1 MTSAVPLILSGG
13 SGTRLW
19 PLSRAMY
26 PKQFINFFNG
36 EGASFLE
43 MTLRR
48 LSSTPEFAAP
58 IVLCNNDHRFLVRDQ
73 LDRIG
78 LAPKAIILEPV
89 ARNTAAAVAIGALAA
104 LQGDP
109 EAVIIV
115 APSDHLV
122 RDEESFIE
130 QIRRAVAIA
139 AGGKLVLFGI
149 KPTEPHTGYGYIRGG
164 KALNGS
170 SSGALQVDAFFEKP
184 DAETAQTYLRDG
196 NYFWNSGIFV
206 LHAATFLDELKR
218 YEPAVLAAAR
228 DAHDKA
234 EADLGFLRL
243 DKSAFAK
250 APSISVD
257 YAVMER
263 TGAAVVLPIDVGWS
277 DVGSWASLWDVA
289 KRDAN
294 ENYVN
299 GEGSL
304 HDSSGCYVHSEN
316 AIVATIGVKDLVI
329 VNTPDALLVA
339 DRAQTQDVGKV
350 VAALKKSNRKEAQ
363 QHIRNYRPWGYFEAL
378 SLGSRFQVK
387 LLHVEP
393 GQRLSLQM
401 HHHRSEHWVVVQ
413 GTATVEI
420 DGAEKLVCENESVY
434 IVATQWHRLANPG
447 KVPLRLIEV
456 QTGGYFG
463 EDDIIRT
470 DDVYRR
476 APDETR

>member
-1 MTSAVPLILSGG
+1 MASAVPLILSGG

-48 LSSTPEFAAP
+48 LSSGAEFTAP
-58 IVLCNNDHRFLVRDQ
+58 IILCNNDHRFLVRHQ

-78 LAPKAIILEPV
+78 LTPKAIILEPV

-104 LQGDP
+104 SLEES

-122 RDEESFIE
+122 RDEASFT
-130 QIRRAVAIA
+130 QQLRRAVDIA

-149 KPTEPHTGYGYIRGG
+149 KPTEAHTGYGYIRSGEAAG
-164 KALNGS
+164 ADS
-170 SSGALQVDAFFEKP
+170 AGALKVAAFFEKP
-184 DAETAQTYLRDG
+184 DADTAARYLREG

-206 LHAATFLDELKR
+206 LHAATFLKELKR
-218 YEPAVLAAAR
+218 YEPTVFAAAR
-228 DAHDKA
+228 EAHARA
-234 EADLGFLRL
+234 EEDLGFLRL

-250 APSISVD
+250 APSISID
-257 YAVMER
+257 CAVMER
-263 TGAAVVLPIDVGWS
+263 TDAAVMLPIDVGWN

-289 KRDAN
+289 TRDAN

-299 GEGSL
+299 GHSSL

-316 AIVATIGVKDLVI
+316 ALVATIGVKDLVI
-329 VNTPDALLVA
+329 VSTADALLVA
-339 DRAQTQDVGKV
+339 DRTQTQDVAKI
-350 VAALKKSNRKEAQ
+350 VAALQKSNRKEAQ
-363 QHIRNYRPWGYFEAL
+363 QHVRSHRPWGYFETL
-378 SLGSRFQVK
+378 SLGPRFQVK

-393 GQRLSLQM
+393 GQTLSLQM
-401 HHHRSEHWVVVQ
+401 HHHRSEHWIVVQ

-420 DGAEKLVCENESVY
+420 DGAEKLVRENESVY
-434 IVATQWHRLANPG
+434 IVATQWHRLTNPG
-447 KVPLRLIEV
+447 KVPLQLIEV
-456 QTGGYFG
+456 QTGTYFG
-463 EDDIIRT
+463 EDDIIRS

>member
-1 MTSAVPLILSGG
+1 MASAVPLILSGG

-36 EGASFLE
+36 GGASFLE

-48 LSSTPEFAAP
+48 LSSTADFAAP
-58 IVLCNNDHRFLVRDQ
+58 IILCNNDHRFLVRDH

-78 LAPKAIILEPV
+78 LTPRAVILEPV

-104 LQGDP
+104 MEDDA

-122 RDEESFIE
+122 RNEASFIL
-130 QIRRAVAIA
+130 QLQRAIAIA
-139 AGGKLVLFGI
+139 AKHKLVLFGI

-164 KALNGS
+164 EPLEG
-170 SSGALQVDAFFEKP
+170 GALRVEAFFEKP
-184 DAETAQTYLRDG
+184 DAETAERYLLDG
-196 NYFWNSGIFV
+196 HYFWNSGIFV

-218 YEPAVLAAAR
+218 YEPAVLTAAR
-228 DAHDKA
+228 EAHAKA
-234 EADLGFLRL
+234 QEDLGFLRL

-263 TGAAVVLPIDVGWS
+263 TEAAVMLPIDVGWS
-277 DVGSWASLWDVA
+277 DVGSWGSLWDVA
-289 KRDAN
+289 ERDAQGN
-294 ENYVN
+294 FVN
-299 GEGSL
+299 GHGILEQ
-304 HDSSGCYVHSEN
+304 SSGCYVHSET
-316 AIVATIGVKDLVI
+316 ALVATIGVKDLVI
-329 VNTPDALLVA
+329 VNTPDALLIA
-339 DRAQTQDVGKV
+339 DRAQTQNVGKV
-350 VAALKKSNRKEAQ
+350 VAALQKSNRKEAQ
-363 QHIRNYRPWGYFEAL
+363 QHVRSYRPWGYFETL
-378 SLGSRFQVK
+378 NIGPRFQVK

-393 GQRLSLQM
+393 GRTLSLQM

-420 DGAEKLVCENESVY
+420 DGVEKLVRENESVY
-434 IVATQWHRLANPG
+434 IVATQWHRLSNPG
-447 KVPLRLIEV
+447 KVPVQLIEV
-456 QTGGYFG
+456 QTGTYFG
-463 EDDIIRT
+463 EDDIIRS
-470 DDVYRR
+470 DDVYGRG
-476 APDETR
+476 PDETH